1 MVYLPCIWRLFV
13 SGDVMNTEM
22 YEKGLKALEIKDYNA
37 AVRDFTIVKNEL
49 DEHDEHYNNVASYLG
64 LSQVLISNRNGLLIC
79 RDAASSEVLDGD
91 VFLNLACAEWHCN
104 NRKRAID
111 TIRRGCKIDADN
123 KRLQRASALLDSRKR
138 SIFQYLPR
146 QHSLNKAFGRLF
158 RRTGDDVDV
167 HSLLY

>member
-1 MVYLPCIWRLFV
+1 
-13 SGDVMNTEM
+13 MNIEM
-22 YEKGLKALEIKDYNA
+22 YEKGLKALEAKDYQA
-37 AVRDFTIVKNEL
+37 AARDFTMVLREL
-49 DEHDEHYNNVASYLG
+49 DEHYEHYNNVASYVG
-64 LSQVLISNRNGLLIC
+64 LAQVLTSNRNGLLIC

-111 TIRRGCKIDADN
+111 TIQRGCKIDADN
-123 KRLQRASALLDSRKR
+123 KRLQRASDLLDSRKR

-146 QHSLNKAFGRLF
+146 KHSLNRGFGRLF
-158 RRTGDDVDV
+158 RRSSDDVDV